1 VRQRLI
7 DHYPALVEKLVELHR
22 RANKLFTADE
32 DFFAQTVGKGLEE
45 QVLPLEVP
53 QEAVHDVVSVTNHRA
68 RPPPWR
74 CMTPSSAQ
82 RGREGLL
89 QRLAVV
95 GWGLRWCGLSQAP
108 GQPQRLDSRPDQTGH
123 PGPHRTEKS

>member
-1 VRQRLI
+1 MRQRLI

-53 QEAVHDVVSVTNHRA
+53 QETVHDVVSVTNHRA
-68 RPPPWR
+68 QAA
-74 CMTPSSAQ
+74 T
-82 RGREGLL
+82 
-89 QRLAVV
+89 LAVYDAFLSPAGQGGAAAKACRRRV
-95 GWGLRWCGLSQAP
+95 GA
-108 GQPQRLDSRPDQTGH
+108 
-123 PGPHRTEKS
+123 